1 MKTSVLVVEDDE
13 VLNQL
18 LVMALRKA
26 GYEMSS
32 ARFWSDARRQIEM
45 QAPDVV
51 LLDMNLPDAEGL
63 EPLAEIAA
71 DRPTV
76 MLTAYGS
83 IDNAVKA
90 MRLGAADYLVK
101 PVNLD
106 ELEIVIRRA
115 VDTGRLRA
123 ARAMDQAASSVRRTP
138 DLLGESPAML
148 RLHELIAAVA
158 RSEATVLVTG
168 ESGTGKELVAHAI
181 HQAGPRSAERFVA
194 VDCCTLQET
203 LFESELFGH
212 ERGAFTGADRRKPGL
227 IEAAAGGTLFLDEIG
242 DIGPALQ
249 AKLLR
254 VLEDGEFERV
264 GSSRTQSAQVRVIS
278 ATNADLDTLI
288 GEQRFRQ
295 DLLFRLNTVEI
306 HLPPLRERG
315 EDILRLGRR
324 FLARH
329 AQRYRREG
337 LHLSPAA
344 EAVLLRYPWPGNVR
358 ELNHVLE
365 RAVLMASGKEIS
377 VADLH
382 LKSNSAAPAESRAID
397 AIEGLTLDAAEEL
410 MIRQALVRSSG
421 NLSHAADA
429 LGLSRAALYR
439 RLEKYS
445 IEASG

>member
-138 DLLGESPAML
+138 
-148 RLHELIAAVA
+148 
-158 RSEATVLVTG
+158 T
-168 ESGTGKELVAHAI
+168 
-181 HQAGPRSAERFVA
+181 
-194 VDCCTLQET
+194 
-203 LFESELFGH
+203 
-212 ERGAFTGADRRKPGL
+212 
-227 IEAAAGGTLFLDEIG
+227 
-242 DIGPALQ
+242 
-249 AKLLR
+249 
-254 VLEDGEFERV
+254 
-264 GSSRTQSAQVRVIS
+264 
-278 ATNADLDTLI
+278 
-288 GEQRFRQ
+288 
-295 DLLFRLNTVEI
+295 
-306 HLPPLRERG
+306 
-315 EDILRLGRR
+315 
-324 FLARH
+324 
-329 AQRYRREG
+329 
-337 LHLSPAA
+337 
-344 EAVLLRYPWPGNVR
+344 
-358 ELNHVLE
+358 
-365 RAVLMASGKEIS
+365 
-377 VADLH
+377 
-382 LKSNSAAPAESRAID
+382 LKSPSA
-397 AIEGLTLDAAEEL
+397 G
-410 MIRQALVRSSG
+410 IRFS
-421 NLSHAADA
+421 
-429 LGLSRAALYR
+429 
-439 RLEKYS
+439 
-445 IEASG
+445 

>member
-138 DLLGESPAML
+138 DLLARVRQCSGCTSSLLLSP
-148 RLHELIAAVA
+148 
-158 RSEATVLVTG
+158 
-168 ESGTGKELVAHAI
+168 
-181 HQAGPRSAERFVA
+181 
-194 VDCCTLQET
+194 
-203 LFESELFGH
+203 
-212 ERGAFTGADRRKPGL
+212 DRR
-227 IEAAAGGTLFLDEIG
+227 
-242 DIGPALQ
+242 
-249 AKLLR
+249 
-254 VLEDGEFERV
+254 
-264 GSSRTQSAQVRVIS
+264 
-278 ATNADLDTLI
+278 
-288 GEQRFRQ
+288 
-295 DLLFRLNTVEI
+295 
-306 HLPPLRERG
+306 PPC
-315 EDILRLGRR
+315 
-324 FLARH
+324 
-329 AQRYRREG
+329 
-337 LHLSPAA
+337 S
-344 EAVLLRYPWPGNVR
+344 
-358 ELNHVLE
+358 
-365 RAVLMASGKEIS
+365 
-377 VADLH
+377 
-382 LKSNSAAPAESRAID
+382 
-397 AIEGLTLDAAEEL
+397 
-410 MIRQALVRSSG
+410 
-421 NLSHAADA
+421 
-429 LGLSRAALYR
+429 
-439 RLEKYS
+439 
-445 IEASG
+445 